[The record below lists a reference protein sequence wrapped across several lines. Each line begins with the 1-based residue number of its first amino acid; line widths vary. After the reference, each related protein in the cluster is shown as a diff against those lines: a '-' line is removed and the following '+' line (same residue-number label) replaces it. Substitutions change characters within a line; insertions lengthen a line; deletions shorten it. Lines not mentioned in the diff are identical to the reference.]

1 VSDVDFDE
9 VVTLLALRGR
19 ASAGYE
25 RGGALPP
32 MTLARAVHTVMVDW
46 VDDPIR
52 RMSASILRE
61 EGRPILTLTQIEK
74 LYQRPDFPDR
84 SEESRKGT

>member
-1 VSDVDFDE
+1 
-9 VVTLLALRGR
+9 
-19 ASAGYE
+19 
-25 RGGALPP
+25 
-32 MTLARAVHTVMVDW
+32 MVDW

-61 EGRPILTLTQIEK
+61 EGRPILTFTQIEK

-84 SEESRKGT
+84 SEEARKGT

>member
-1 VSDVDFDE
+1 
-9 VVTLLALRGR
+9 
-19 ASAGYE
+19 
-25 RGGALPP
+25 
-32 MTLARAVHTVMVDW
+32 MTLARAVRTMVDW

-84 SEESRKGT
+84 SEEARKGT